1 MDKRTKIIFE
11 LFVIIM
17 IVLLTVL
24 ICETIF
30 EPEVVVQMSGAKLYY
45 DGDGNVT
52 QTETDYAVQ
61 KEKLI
66 EGIPEKIEKV
76 NINTAS
82 KTELMTIP
90 EIGEKMAERI
100 IKFRE
105 ESPFESVEDLKK
117 VEGIGDKTLEK
128 IIEYIEVN

>member
-1 MDKRTKIIFE
+1 MDKRIKIIFE

-45 DGDGNVT
+45 DGDGNLT

-61 KEKLI
+61 KEKVI

-76 NINTAS
+76 NINTAP
-82 KTELMTIP
+82 KAELMTIP